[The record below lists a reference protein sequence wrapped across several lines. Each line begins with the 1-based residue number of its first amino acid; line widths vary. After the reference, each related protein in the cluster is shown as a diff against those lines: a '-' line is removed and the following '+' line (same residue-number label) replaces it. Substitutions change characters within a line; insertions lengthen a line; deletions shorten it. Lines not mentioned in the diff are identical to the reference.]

1 MEQIER
7 IRKMEEIMDRV
18 QNAVKQCQDAL
29 QNFAD
34 LEDEIDELN
43 TYYMDGAWRED
54 YEADEKGKI
63 PKDLKRGVLSQDTLF
78 DLLEETDRLQNAI
91 RIMDEDG

>member
-1 MEQIER
+1 MDQIKR
-7 IRKMEEIMDRV
+7 IEKME
-18 QNAVKQCQDAL
+18 AVMNKVAASVRKCQDAL
-29 QNFAD
+29 SEFAA

-54 YEADEKGKI
+54 YEADEAGKI
-63 PKDLKRGVLSQDTLF
+63 PKNMKRGILSQDTLF

-91 RIMDEDG
+91 RILDEDE

>member
-18 QNAVKQCQDAL
+18 QNAVRQCQDAM

-91 RIMDEDG
+91 RIMDEDE

>member
-91 RIMDEDG
+91 RIMDEDE

>member
-18 QNAVKQCQDAL
+18 QNAVRQCQDAL

-91 RIMDEDG
+91 RIMDEDE

>member
-43 TYYMDGAWRED
+43 TYYMDCAWRED

-91 RIMDEDG
+91 RIMDEDE

>member
-29 QNFAD
+29 QNVAD
-34 LEDEIDELN
+34 VEDEIDELN

-63 PKDLKRGVLSQDTLF
+63 PKDLKRGVISQDTLF

-91 RIMDEDG
+91 RIMDEDE

>member
-1 MEQIER
+1 MEQIEL

-91 RIMDEDG
+91 RIMDEDE

>member
-1 MEQIER
+1 MKQIER

-91 RIMDEDG
+91 RIMDEDE